1 MGVELRGTSGSAF
14 LVIVLAA
21 LWCFL
26 TAFVPPG
33 ERPAPGDGS
42 LIVIG
47 SDVRVDEDM
56 EVQRAVSIG
65 GDVRVLGHVV
75 KDAVSVGGTVF
86 LGPDSRVEGN
96 VVSIGGTVEREPG
109 SFVGGE
115 VTIVDATG
123 LKSWISGLPGQGLA
137 GAGELWKGMGW
148 ASSLAFFLMALI
160 MAAVMPG
167 SIGSISWQIEH
178 STGRSIFWGL
188 FGSALIFPAVFMLFI
203 SIVGIILVPALIIV
217 LSCALVMGYVAV
229 AQLLGKRITI
239 AVKRPGRHILV
250 ELALGYAALFVMGL
264 VPMAGWIIKSAAL
277 LLGFGGVLSAL
288 TARRGK

>member
-1 MGVELRGTSGSAF
+1 
-14 LVIVLAA
+14 
-21 LWCFL
+21 
-26 TAFVPPG
+26 
-33 ERPAPGDGS
+33 

-47 SDVRVDEDM
+47 SDVTVDEGM

-65 GDVRVLGHVV
+65 GDVRVFGRVV
-75 KDAVSVGGTVF
+75 HDAVSVGGTVV

-160 MAAVMPG
+160 ITAVMPG
-167 SIGSISWQIEH
+167 SIGSISWQMEFR
-178 STGRSIFWGL
+178 TGRSVFWGL
-188 FGSALIFPAVFMLFI
+188 FGSVLIFPVVFMLFI
-203 SIVGIILVPALIIV
+203 SIVGIILIPALIIV
-217 LSCALVMGYVAV
+217 LSATLILGYVAV
-229 AQLLGKRITI
+229 AQLMGKKITI
-239 AVKRPGRHILV
+239 AMKRPGRHILV
-250 ELALGYAALFVMGL
+250 ELALGYAALFAMGL
-264 VPMAGWIIKSAAL
+264 VPVAGWMIKGTAL